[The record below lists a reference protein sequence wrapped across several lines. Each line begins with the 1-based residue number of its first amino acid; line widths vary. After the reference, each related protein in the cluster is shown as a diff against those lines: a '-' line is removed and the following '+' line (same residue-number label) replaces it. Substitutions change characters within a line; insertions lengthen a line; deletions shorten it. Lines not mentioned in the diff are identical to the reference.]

1 MKETTKDDVIARLK
15 TVEDPEM
22 HVDVYSLGLIYD
34 INITAEKIYI
44 LMTLTTPFCPYSKQ
58 IEESIA
64 HVLGDFNLPVEIET
78 TFEPEWVPPKDLR
91 IALGV

>member
-58 IEESIA
+58 IKNQLHMYSVI
-64 HVLGDFNLPVEIET
+64 L
-78 TFEPEWVPPKDLR
+78 TFQLKSKQPLNQNGYRRK
-91 IALGV
+91 I